1 VLSQWLVTSTSG
13 VFLRSAFLFFVL
25 VFFLGGGAVP
35 IMAVAEKEVQ
45 ELSESTLMP
54 YFLEHF
60 TPGSLQTH
68 DGREISY
75 AKFEAAGQ
83 AGALVVV
90 DGRTEFMAKYSEVF
104 YDLRNTGLS
113 FYIYDHRGQGESSRL
128 LADREKG
135 HVEHFDDYIEDLHLF
150 LDTVVKAG
158 SPGPIYLLSHSMGA
172 TIAVLHERKY
182 PGMVAGMVLSSP
194 MFSVNTAP
202 FPPLLARSLSRV
214 FTLFGFGSRYV
225 IGGKPY
231 DHRQIFENNVL
242 TDSFARFELNKRRV
256 EENPRVALG
265 SPTFTW
271 LAEAFSAMD
280 RVRNDTVGL
289 QTPMLVLV
297 GEEDVVVGRTVQ
309 KEFCD
314 ARSNCSFV
322 LLPRGKHELLMEK
335 DQVRD
340 LVLVHIKDF
349 LQRCGTK
356 EVD

>member
-1 VLSQWLVTSTSG
+1 
-13 VFLRSAFLFFVL
+13 LRSAFLFYFL
-25 VFFLGGGAVP
+25 VSFLAGSVVPLGAV
-35 IMAVAEKEVQ
+35 VEKEIS
-45 ELSESTLMP
+45 ELSNSKIMP

-60 TPGSLQTH
+60 IPGSLQTH
-68 DGREISY
+68 DGVEISY
-75 AKFEAAGQ
+75 AKSEVAGQ

-90 DGRTEFMAKYSEVF
+90 VGRTEFMAKYSEVF

-113 FYIYDHRGQGESSRL
+113 FYIYDHRGQGESTRL
-128 LADREKG
+128 LSDREKG

-150 LDTVVKAG
+150 LDTVVKTG
-158 SPGPIYLLSHSMGA
+158 SHGPIFLLSHSMGA
-172 TIAVLHERKY
+172 TISVLHERKY
-182 PGMVAGMVLSSP
+182 PGTVAGMILSSP

-202 FPPLLARSLSRV
+202 FPPLLARGLSRV
-214 FTLFGFGSRYV
+214 FTFLGLGTRYV

-231 DHRQIFENNVL
+231 DHRQMFEKNVL

-280 RVRNDTVGL
+280 RVRNDTVNL

-309 KEFCD
+309 KDFCD
-314 ARSNCSFV
+314 ARPNCSFV

-340 LVLVHIKDF
+340 LVLSHISGF
-349 LQRCGTK
+349 LRRFGAGGC
-356 EVD
+356 E